1 MALRAYIDRKDRG
14 SKMKQIRQDAW
25 SREED
30 ILLAKIVLHYIENG
44 DTQIEAFK
52 EAAQQLKR
60 TPAACG
66 FRWNASLREEHVA
79 AIAEARKNKRVQ
91 EKDVTKRASNEQE
104 ENLIESAIALLE
116 KINPTLLANQQASY
130 QQELAQL
137 QEENNRLKKQ
147 MVFYEEAW
155 QEIGK
160 IWEWSKAQQQG

>member
-1 MALRAYIDRKDRG
+1 MTYRAYIDRKDRG

-25 SREED
+25 SHEED
-30 ILLAKIVLHYIENG
+30 TLLAKIVLRYIENG

-60 TPAACG
+60 TSAACG
-66 FRWNASLREEHVA
+66 FRWNASIREKHEA

-91 EKDVTKRASNEQE
+91 QKDFIKVESNEQD

-116 KINPTLLANQQASY
+116 KINPTILANQQASY
-130 QQELAQL
+130 EHELAQL
-137 QEENNRLKKQ
+137 QEENNRLKKR

-155 QEIGK
+155 QEMGK
-160 IWEWSKAQQQG
+160 IWEWSKTQGS